1 VGYFAHPIGRGAAMK
16 KVSAPHG
23 ALLLMALV
31 LSAQA
36 LFGLAQAAEPRLGNF
51 TRYQLDDLT
60 IYTTRSAS
68 QAELIVENIARFRVV
83 LEKVLGKR
91 IAKSGIPTHIVIVSE
106 TDWEKYLEPRQGVG
120 GWFRAGDFANY
131 MVMNGDMDRG
141 SALYMLLHEYT
152 HYFLASQ
159 FAGEYPPWFNEGLA
173 NLMASVYFEK
183 NRAAMVVPMFL
194 VHEARDGKWIPFERL
209 IAVDM
214 RSPEYQSHQLA
225 PGFYAQAWLTVHY
238 GMVGNRDFGRQMFGY
253 LEALNKTGSH
263 DQAKAVFGDLAAID
277 KQLRVYA
284 HTKLDS
290 GFIMLDEVPPLKLTA
305 GKPVSDFDGLLLT
318 ADLML
323 AGSLRP
329 ERVAPL
335 VESLQ
340 RRDPKSARAAVMR
353 ARLAQRQ
360 DDNAAFNAAVA
371 QVEFLL
377 TPQDAVARRE
387 LASLLLQSV
396 QGFAPLKD
404 RKAEE
409 TDRDLKRAFRL
420 YAEALAQDGSDV
432 ETLWGFGTTAIQ
444 LDRNLD
450 LAEEALVN
458 AYQRAPAN
466 AQIALSLANLK
477 SRKQEY
483 EAMLPYL
490 RDAIRHA
497 GDFQTRRWAT
507 ERLEDIEKYLDER
520 AQDEAEQ
527 RQRQAQN
534 EKELAEYEKKY
545 GKPKKK
551 R

>member
-1 VGYFAHPIGRGAAMK
+1 VRKPS
-16 KVSAPHG
+16 VVP
-23 ALLLMALV
+23 ALV
-31 LSAQA
+31 AVWIS
-36 LFGLAQAAEPRLGNF
+36 GLALCLALTSPANAAEPRLGNF
-51 TRYQLDDLT
+51 TRYQLDDFT
-60 IYTTRSAS
+60 IYSTRSAS

-91 IAKSGIPTHIVIVSE
+91 VAKSGIPTHIVIVSE
-106 TDWEKYLEPRQGVG
+106 TDWERYLEPRQGVG

-152 HYFLASQ
+152 HFFLASQ

-214 RSPEYQSHQLA
+214 RSPEYQSHRLA

-238 GMVGNRDFGRQMFGY
+238 GMVGNREFGRQMFGY
-253 LEALNKTGSH
+253 LETLNKTGSH

-277 KQLRVYA
+277 EQLRGYA

-305 GKPVSDFDGLLLT
+305 GTPLSDFEGLLLT

-323 AGSLRP
+323 QGSFPP

-340 RRDPKSARAAVMR
+340 RRDPRSARAAVMR

-360 DDNAAFNAAVA
+360 EDNAAFNAAVSQA
-371 QVEFLL
+371 EALL
-377 TPQDAVARRE
+377 TPQDPRARRE
-387 LASLLLQSV
+387 LAGVLLQNV
-396 QGFAPLKD
+396 QGFSPLKD
-404 RKAEE
+404 RKSEE

-420 YAEALAQDGSDV
+420 YAEALAHDGSDI
-432 ETLWGFGTTAIQ
+432 ETLWGFGTTATQ
-444 LDRNLD
+444 LQRNLD

-458 AYQRAPAN
+458 AYQRSPAN

-477 SRKQEY
+477 SQKEEY
-483 EAMLPYL
+483 EGMLPYL

-497 GDFQTRRWAT
+497 GDYQTRRWAT
-507 ERLEDIEKYLDER
+507 ERLADIEKYLAER
-520 AQDEAEQ
+520 AEDEAEQ
-527 RQRQAQN
+527 RQRQAQY
-534 EKELAEYEKKY
+534 EKELADYEKKY
-545 GKPKKK
+545 GKSKKK
-551 R
+551 